1 LYRRVF
7 QRGGAHLGSITVTG
21 AQIGRQQRS
30 ERPATDEE
38 KEYRHAFLIVEA
50 KKGPGGNHPRH
61 VLCAES
67 DADRDSWVEILV
79 RYFSGIYSEE
89 PVSYGAPPPNN
100 NSSPYSNGVPPQSRP
115 STDTYG
121 GRSSSPAHSIDYSP
135 VDRNPPNGF
144 NDSQAARR
152 VMEQQQRPQP
162 SSLPDSS
169 PLANAAASFPPEAS
183 YQRAN
188 SEQGYYPDMQNGTP
202 RSRRQQSPS
211 RRQHS
216 PEQHRTR
223 DGTAKGFQPTL
234 NTVVSSPITP
244 AHPQASAPPDRP
256 PSPESKVK
264 ISGPMHGAPI
274 PAGYKFGGKDA
285 PPPETPSTA
294 AANERREKAKSRSFW
309 GFGRQNAAGGST
321 RFVFVELRFL
331 Y

>member
-1 LYRRVF
+1 
-7 QRGGAHLGSITVTG
+7 
-21 AQIGRQQRS
+21 
-30 ERPATDEE
+30 
-38 KEYRHAFLIVEA
+38 
-50 KKGPGGNHPRH
+50 
-61 VLCAES
+61 
-67 DADRDSWVEILV
+67 
-79 RYFSGIYSEE
+79 
-89 PVSYGAPPPNN
+89 
-100 NSSPYSNGVPPQSRP
+100 
-115 STDTYG
+115 
-121 GRSSSPAHSIDYSP
+121 
-135 VDRNPPNGF
+135 
-144 NDSQAARR
+144 
-152 VMEQQQRPQP
+152 MEQQQRPQP